1 MDLHHAKYKS
11 TIYKMNN
18 DIAPNS
24 KNSAKTENQ
33 WYSHLTLPFSSF
45 EKDFLCF
52 VVLGVFKSWAVHLFP
67 Y

>member
-33 WYSHLTLPFSSF
+33 WYSHLILPFSFF
-45 EKDFLCF
+45 EKDFLYF
-52 VVLGVFKSWAVHLFP
+52 VILGVLKS
-67 Y
+67 

>member
-1 MDLHHAKYKS
+1 
-11 TIYKMNN
+11 MNN

-24 KNSAKTENQ
+24 KNSAKTESQ

-52 VVLGVFKSWAVHLFP
+52 VILGVFKSWAVHLFP

>member
-11 TIYKMNN
+11 TIYKWTM
-18 DIAPNS
+18 ILHPTLQ
-24 KNSAKTENQ
+24 NSAKTENQ

-52 VVLGVFKSWAVHLFP
+52 VILGVFKSWAVHLFP